1 MYNTVHVAATQE
13 VYLVFFFFS
22 PPRNGDSC
30 EMKRMPSMPLW
41 YLGTSISLGV
51 GGAQIFLPCF
61 CIAAII
67 GANSSFLISA
77 SWLLA
82 VTLEGVCM
90 ALSSLDKVK
99 MHYEKY
105 SIVPEPKNL
114 IFG

>member
-1 MYNTVHVAATQE
+1 MCNTVHVAATQE
-13 VYLVFFFFS
+13 VLVFFFF

-30 EMKRMPSMPLW
+30 GMKRVPSMPSC

-51 GGAQIFLPCF
+51 GGAQMFLPCF

-90 ALSSLDKVK
+90 ALTLFDEVK
-99 MHYEKY
+99 MRYEKY
-105 SIVPEPKNL
+105 SIVPQPKNL
-114 IFG
+114 ILR